1 MSDKRKIHVYMM
13 GSQPSVKGGMSS
25 VVKQLLQHDWGTEMD
40 IRYIATHMSGSAAK
54 RCCLFIK
61 SYLNYIISLN

>member
-25 VVKQLLQHDWGTEMD
+25 VVKQLLQHDWGTDMD
-40 IRYIATHMSGSAAK
+40 IHYIFSFTVYYNSHLPVYII
-54 RCCLFIK
+54 CN
-61 SYLNYIISLN
+61 SYLLHI